1 MYNDELRKT
10 IITDLERKEL
20 SIVNTAVVLAS
31 QGYVVNRVKYVKL
44 DWASIVLNAFENINI
59 FSEEQQR
66 KIELLYNKLSKNFE
80 DLYYN
85 LYHLQQTSFYQ
96 PSLFNSKIISLS

>member
-1 MYNDELRKT
+1 MYNDELRKS

-44 DWASIVLNAFENINI
+44 DWASIILNAFENIDI
-59 FSEEQQR
+59 FSEEQQH
-66 KIELLYNKLSKNFE
+66 KIEFLYNKLST
-80 DLYYN
+80 L
-85 LYHLQQTSFYQ
+85 
-96 PSLFNSKIISLS
+96 

>member
-66 KIELLYNKLSKNFE
+66 KIELLYNKLST
-80 DLYYN
+80 L
-85 LYHLQQTSFYQ
+85 
-96 PSLFNSKIISLS
+96 